1 MMEKSPAQ
9 TKVMNSTPT
18 ITPGAHPES
27 PGLALPPIHC
37 SAALRQTPGF
47 ISFYLYLSQYVPV
60 KPKILLKNNHDV
72 TITPKIAAI
81 S

>member
-9 TKVMNSTPT
+9 TKVMNSSA
-18 ITPGAHPES
+18 IVTPGAHPES

-37 SAALRQTPGF
+37 STALRQTPGF
-47 ISFYLYLSQYVPV
+47 ISFYLHLSQYVPV

-72 TITPKIAAI
+72 TITPKIAVI

>member
-1 MMEKSPAQ
+1 MTEECPAQ

-18 ITPGAHPES
+18 ITPGDHPEF
-27 PGLALPPIHC
+27 PGLALPPTHC
-37 SAALRQTPGF
+37 STALRQTPGF
-47 ISFYLYLSQYVPV
+47 LSFYLHLSQYVPV
-60 KPKILLKNNHDV
+60 KPKILLKNSHDV